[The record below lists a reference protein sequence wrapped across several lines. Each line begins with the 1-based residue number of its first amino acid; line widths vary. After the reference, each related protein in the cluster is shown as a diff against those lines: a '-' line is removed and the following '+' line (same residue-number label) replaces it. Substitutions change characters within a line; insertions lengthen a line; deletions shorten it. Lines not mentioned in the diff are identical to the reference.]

1 MEELYRRNI
10 VIREAEETSSGQSPT
25 PMIQKG
31 IRRRAVRQCKS
42 LPSTESM
49 FKMVMEAG
57 ETEKTKPPNAIPKI
71 QKIQKFAFLLR
82 ENKGFKKYYEPR
94 AVSLGPIHHGKP
106 KYQLAE
112 KYKLIF
118 SSEFIKE
125 SGKAIDELYKKVEE
139 NIKELREYYEEDA
152 AKDYPDKGL
161 AWILFLDGCAILQ
174 YIYCATNNTFE
185 NLNIKHD
192 CAFLGQQ
199 DLFLLENQL
208 PYRLL
213 KWLMKLSVKKKE
225 LKESIDIFIKNVSD
239 KKSEGHLA
247 ESKKGES
254 LHSKETPHEQRLSM
268 DGERKP
274 THLLHLLWTSLL
286 DNPTPKKVDS
296 SSQENS
302 KKDWQSYRNVQDL
315 QHAGIWLKPCKT
327 TFLNDISY
335 TRSCF
340 IGYLTIP
347 KMKVDNSTG
356 QKFFNLMAFE
366 MCPDF
371 INNYEITS
379 YICFLNSLMNHAD
392 HVMVLRKA
400 GVLQNFLGSDQ
411 AVAKIFNELG
421 TNLVPNYNIYSD
433 VRADIDKHHQT
444 LKSRMFRFYHDYF
457 DSPWSIP
464 AFFGI
469 LLELVL
475 TGIQAWFSV
484 KPTSRS

>member
-1 MEELYRRNI
+1 MEQLYRRNI
-10 VIREAEETSSGQSPT
+10 VIREAGETSSGQSPT

-31 IRRRAVRQCKS
+31 IRRRAVRQYKS

-57 ETEKTKPPNAIPKI
+57 ETAKTKSPNATPKI
-71 QKIQKFAFLLR
+71 QTIQKFAFLLR

-94 AVSLGPIHHGKP
+94 AVSLGPIHYGKP

-112 KYKLIF
+112 KYKLILA
-118 SSEFIKE
+118 SEFIKE
-125 SGKAIDELYKKVEE
+125 SGKVIDELYKKVEE
-139 NIKELREYYEEDA
+139 NIKELREHYEEDA
-152 AKDYPDKGL
+152 TKDYPDKAL

-174 YIYCATNNTFE
+174 YIYCFITNKFE
-185 NLNIKHD
+185 DLNIKHD
-192 CAFLGQQ
+192 CAVLGQQ

-225 LKESIDIFIKNVSD
+225 LNESIDIFIKNVSD
-239 KKSEGHLA
+239 QKSEGHQA

-274 THLLHLLWTSLL
+274 THLLHLLRMSLL
-286 DNPTPKKVDS
+286 DNPEKVS
-296 SSQENS
+296 NSSQENS
-302 KKDWQSYRNVQDL
+302 KKDSQSYRNVQDL
-315 QHAGIWLKPCKT
+315 KNAGIWLKPSKT

-335 TRSCF
+335 ISSSCF

-379 YICFLNSLMNHAD
+379 YISFLNSLMNHAD
-392 HVMVLRKA
+392 HVMELRKT
-400 GVLQNFLGSDQ
+400 GILQNFLGSDQ

-421 TNLVPNYNIYSD
+421 TNLVPNPNIYSD

-475 TGIQAWFSV
+475 TGIQTWFSV
-484 KPTSRS
+484 KPTSCS

>member
-1 MEELYRRNI
+1 
-10 VIREAEETSSGQSPT
+10 
-25 PMIQKG
+25 
-31 IRRRAVRQCKS
+31 
-42 LPSTESM
+42 M

-57 ETEKTKPPNAIPKI
+57 ETGKTKSADATPKI
-71 QKIQKFAFLLR
+71 QTIQKFAFLLR

-94 AVSLGPIHHGKP
+94 AVSLGPIHYGKP

-112 KYKLIF
+112 KYKLILA
-118 SSEFIKE
+118 SEFIKE
-125 SGKAIDELYKKVEE
+125 SGKVIDELYKKVEE
-139 NIKELREYYEEDA
+139 NIKELREHYEEDA
-152 AKDYPDKGL
+152 TKDYPDKAL

-174 YIYCATNNTFE
+174 YIYCSITNKFE
-185 NLNIKHD
+185 DLNIKHD
-192 CAFLGQQ
+192 CAVLGQQ

-225 LKESIDIFIKNVSD
+225 LNESIDIFIKNVSD
-239 KKSEGHLA
+239 QKSEGHQA
-247 ESKKGES
+247 ENKKGES
-254 LHSKETPHEQRLSM
+254 LQSKETPHEQRLSM

-274 THLLHLLWTSLL
+274 THLLHLLRMSLL
-286 DNPTPKKVDS
+286 DNPKKFS
-296 SSQENS
+296 NSSQENS

-315 QHAGIWLKPCKT
+315 INAGIWLKPCKT

-335 TRSCF
+335 IRSSCF

-379 YICFLNSLMNHAD
+379 YISFLNSLMNHAD
-392 HVMVLRKA
+392 HVMELRKA
-400 GVLQNFLGSDQ
+400 GILQNFLGSDQ

-421 TNLVPNYNIYSD
+421 TNLVPNPNIYSD

-444 LKSRMFRFYHDYF
+444 LNSRMFRFYHDYF

-469 LLELVL
+469 LLQLVL
-475 TGIQAWFSV
+475 TGIQTWFSV